1 MGLMSRLFGTASDPL
16 VDKAASLVDAARL
29 NATGAFEPLLD
40 RHEFLTEVDVGHWD
54 FVVTVAGVFVAASRL
69 ASSNAPEEIQDQLM
83 DVVTEKLNTWD
94 SQGLAAFEDC
104 KGLFEREHDR
114 LEGLGHEP
122 RFIAADALGI
132 WIAWNVLG
140 HAPASDDEAS
150 FVRGVG
156 SLVTHAFFDWWE
168 KD

>member
-16 VDKAASLVDAARL
+16 EARAATLVDAARL

-40 RHEFLTEVDVGHWD
+40 RHAFLAEVDLGDWD
-54 FVVTVAGVFVAASRL
+54 FIVTVAGVFIAASRL
-69 ASSNAPEEIQDQLM
+69 ASSEVREEIQDQLM
-83 DVVTEKLNTWD
+83 VVVAEKLDTLD
-94 SQGLAAFEDC
+94 SRGLAAFEDC
-104 KGLFEREHDR
+104 KGLFEREYDR
-114 LEGLGHEP
+114 LERSGHEP

-140 HAPASDDEAS
+140 HAPASEDEVA
-150 FVRGVG
+150 FVRGIG

-168 KD
+168 